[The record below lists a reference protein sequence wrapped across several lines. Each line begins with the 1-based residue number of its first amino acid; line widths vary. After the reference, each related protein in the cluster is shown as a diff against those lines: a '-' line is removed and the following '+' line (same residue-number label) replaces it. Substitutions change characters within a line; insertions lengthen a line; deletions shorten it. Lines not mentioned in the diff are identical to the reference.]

1 MAGFEKKSKVQEG
14 RAGAAE
20 LEPLAES
27 GRDSARSSEIQVV
40 EIGTMQVADDLVFHK
55 ICKMLE
61 QFNSRNVTL
70 TTDTDI
76 TGDLQIDS
84 VAVLDLIME
93 VEDEYEISF
102 PMNLLSEIRTV
113 GDLVQAIHNQAGE
126 QD

>member
-1 MAGFEKKSKVQEG
+1 
-14 RAGAAE
+14 
-20 LEPLAES
+20 
-27 GRDSARSSEIQVV
+27 
-40 EIGTMQVADDLVFHK
+40 MQVADDLVFHK

-61 QFNSRNVTL
+61 QFNSRKVTL

-102 PMNLLSEIRTV
+102 PMNLLSEIKTV
-113 GDLVQAIHNQAGE
+113 GDLVQAIHKQAGE

>member
-1 MAGFEKKSKVQEG
+1 M
-14 RAGAAE
+14 
-20 LEPLAES
+20 
-27 GRDSARSSEIQVV
+27 

-61 QFNSRNVTL
+61 QYNPSSMTL
-70 TTDTDI
+70 TTDIDI

-93 VEDEYEISF
+93 VEDEYGISF

-113 GDLVQAIHNQAGE
+113 GDLVQAIHKQAGE
-126 QD
+126 QT

>member
-1 MAGFEKKSKVQEG
+1 
-14 RAGAAE
+14 
-20 LEPLAES
+20 
-27 GRDSARSSEIQVV
+27 
-40 EIGTMQVADDLVFHK
+40 MQVADDLVFHK

-61 QFNSRNVTL
+61 QFNSRNVTV

-113 GDLVQAIHNQAGE
+113 GDLVQAIHKQAGE

>member
-1 MAGFEKKSKVQEG
+1 MAGFEKRSKVQGG
-14 RAGAAE
+14 RPQAAE
-20 LEPLAES
+20 LKPLAEF
-27 GRDSARSSEIQVV
+27 GRESARPSELPVM

-61 QFNSRNVTL
+61 QFNTRNVSL

-93 VEDEYEISF
+93 VEDEYGISF

-113 GDLVQAIHNQAGE
+113 GDLVQAIHKQAGE